1 MVHSSIS
8 LPEIPMTVLARL
20 LPWSAGLLPRR
31 PAAAPPVAVPPAAAQ
46 LPEPDAG
53 PELAERRAQ
62 ALRSMFPMLY
72 SLCARRADL
81 WRAIAIERYL
91 SQATNI
97 ADLELRI
104 REVQKQRHFGWST

>member
-1 MVHSSIS
+1 
-8 LPEIPMTVLARL
+8 MTVLARL
-20 LPWSAGLLPRR
+20 LPWSAGLPRR
-31 PAAAPPVAVPPAAAQ
+31 PAAAPPVAAPPVAAQ
-46 LPEPDAG
+46 PPQPDTG